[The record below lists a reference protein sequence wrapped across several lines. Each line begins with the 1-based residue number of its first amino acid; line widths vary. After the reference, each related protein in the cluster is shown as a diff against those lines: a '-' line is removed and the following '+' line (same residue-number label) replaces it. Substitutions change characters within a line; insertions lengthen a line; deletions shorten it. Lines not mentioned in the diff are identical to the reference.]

1 MMELPAPR
9 RTLQG
14 VPTPA
19 QAPDDS
25 RVAEPQRR
33 VARAALETTDV
44 DVTAHAALV
53 DDPAAGA
60 VVTFVGQVR
69 DHDHGRRVT
78 GIEYVAHPSAEQVLR
93 QVAEDV
99 AARHPVEAVA
109 VTHRAGA
116 LPIGG
121 VAIAVAVSA
130 AHRHE
135 AFAAASELV
144 EEVKHL
150 LPVWKRQEFDDGTD
164 EWVACP

>member
-1 MMELPAPR
+1 M
-9 RTLQG
+9 T
-14 VPTPA
+14 TPP
-19 QAPDDS
+19 QERDES
-25 RVAEPQRR
+25 RVAEPRRR
-33 VARAALETTDV
+33 VVRAALATDDI

-69 DHDHGRRVT
+69 DHDHGRPVT
-78 GIEYVAHPSAEQVLR
+78 GIEYVAHPSAEDVLR

-99 AARHPVEAVA
+99 AAKHPVEAVA
-109 VTHRAGA
+109 VTHRAGV

-135 AFAAASELV
+135 AFGAASELV
-144 EEVKHL
+144 EEVKRL
-150 LPVWKRQEFDDGTD
+150 LPVWKRQELGDGTD